1 MLEVKHVKKE
11 YRVGKGI
18 FDINVTFEKGTI
30 TGVLGSNGSGKT
42 TLLMSILGLL
52 CIDEG
57 EVLFDGK
64 AVSDQYDRVA
74 LISEQGSYIA
84 YMTPTQY
91 GSFLKEYYDR
101 FDMTYYHKLLE
112 QFSIDLDYSIQ
123 GLSRGQQLKVEL
135 AAGLA
140 MRADL
145 LVLDEPFT
153 TLDIYA
159 KEDVVKLLIE
169 QFHEDQ
175 IVLLT
180 THNIEEIEH
189 IIDRCIVLKNGM
201 VVEDI
206 QLEAL
211 SEQGKDLRAL
221 LEQYR
226 PEHKDITEATK

>member
-1 MLEVKHVKKE
+1 MLEVKSVKKE

-18 FDINVTFEKGTI
+18 FDIQLTFEKGTI

-52 CIDEG
+52 CVDEG
-57 EVLFDGK
+57 EVLFDGT
-64 AVSDQYDRVA
+64 AVSEQYDRVA
-74 LISEQGSYIA
+74 LISEQGSYIS
-84 YMTPTQY
+84 YMTPLQY
-91 GSFLKEYYDR
+91 GRFLSDYYTR
-101 FDMTYYHKLLE
+101 FDEAYYHEILT
-112 QFSIDLDYSIQ
+112 QFSVEEDHAISV
-123 GLSRGQQLKVEL
+123 LSRGQQLKVEL
-135 AAGLA
+135 AAGIA
-140 MRADL
+140 MHADL

-189 IIDRCIVLKNGM
+189 IIDRCIVLKQGR

-206 QLEAL
+206 ELESL
-211 SEQGKDLRAL
+211 NEQGQDLRTL

-226 PEHKDITEATK
+226 PTPKSD

>member
-1 MLEVKHVKKE
+1 MLEIKHVKKE
-11 YRVGKGI
+11 YRAGKGI
-18 FDINVTFEKGTI
+18 FDINVSFQKGTI

-42 TLLMSILGLL
+42 TLLMSVLGLL
-52 CIDEG
+52 CVDEG
-57 EVLFDGK
+57 EVLLDGSP
-64 AVSDQYDRVA
+64 VSKQYDRVA

-84 YMTPTQY
+84 YMTPLQY
-91 GSFLKEYYDR
+91 GRFLSDYYTR
-101 FDMTYYHKLLE
+101 FDEAYYHDILS
-112 QFSIDLDYSIQ
+112 QFSIEDDHAISV
-123 GLSRGQQLKVEL
+123 LSRGQQLKVEL
-135 AAGLA
+135 AAGIA
-140 MRADL
+140 MHADL

-159 KEDVVKLLIE
+159 KEDIVKLLIK

-189 IIDRCIVLKNGM
+189 MIDRCIVMKDGR

-211 SEQGKDLRAL
+211 SEQGKDLRTL

-226 PEHKDITEATK
+226 PEHMDITEDTK